1 MSATEE
7 GVTTRC
13 PNCPTTLVE
22 MQVRTALWQR
32 ERLVVVEE
40 IPALVC
46 PACSEQFYDDDT
58 SEALRRL
65 NEEGFPEEAAAR
77 TVTVPI
83 FSLAGRI
90 RTRQPIPEDT
100 YVD

>member
-1 MSATEE
+1 MIDVDATSAHCP
-7 GVTTRC
+7 RC
-13 PNCPTTLVE
+13 ARDLVA
-22 MQVRTALWQR
+22 MKVRTAIWQR
-32 ERLVVVEE
+32 ERLALVED

-46 PACSEQFYDDDT
+46 TGCSEQFYDDDA

-65 NEEGFPEEAAAR
+65 NEEGFPEHQADRFDRIA
-77 TVTVPI
+77 V
-83 FSLAGRI
+83 FSLASRI